1 MKQIYRLVLPLVGL
15 WFGASTT
22 GAAFENA
29 IKQIQTRQEGD
40 QVLLKVQ
47 MASPLKALPGSW
59 SVVEPAR
66 LVFDFPDV
74 ENQSGQTGQKLNIG
88 DLKSLNIVQTEKLTR
103 LVLNLHRSTK
113 FSTEIVE
120 GSLYVRFQAQL
131 AKRSQEVLP
140 SKYQPVIP
148 KQVSGEVNMASVR
161 DILFRRG
168 GEGEAIISVDLTDG
182 SVPVDVRQSGN
193 KLSVYITGV
202 DIPERLQT
210 RRDVTDF
217 ATPVK
222 SFTSTQGD
230 GIAVLDIQVGENI
243 HGRWFHQ
250 AHVNNNQLKI
260 EVKPLPADDEN
271 KLVQTG
277 QQGQR
282 VSINFY
288 NAEAAMVLRTLGE
301 MSGIRNVIVDS
312 SLNGRTVTANLEN
325 MPYDLALEIILTQVN
340 ASMRVKPELLKFGDR
355 VLLQQQEMQIAEEK
369 ARRDETAPLIS
380 ETFELNYA
388 KATEV
393 RDLLLLGDSGGAT
406 ARLNVSAGQSA
417 GADRVTQYEGQR
429 AGQGSSAGF
438 SENGRG
444 TVRSGTDA
452 DKTGRLTGVLSSRGT
467 LNIHVPSNKLFLTDI
482 ASVVDHV
489 RQVLKEIDTAPK
501 QVMIEARIVEAST
514 GFSNALGV
522 RLKFFGNP
530 VASLGG
536 GVKGALGTPSTAGF
550 SNVDAFGA
558 PAVPSLIRP
567 TTQGF
572 GTNFNANGT
581 TAINFMLFNNAATR
595 LLSLELLAAEADNRN
610 KTVSAPRLLTQNRKS
625 AKVNNTQ
632 QVTLL
637 VGVNAQTGLPIYQ
650 TYSAPLTLEVTPS
663 ITPDNKVSMELKIEK
678 GTITNANTGSL
689 DANTLNTSVIVDN
702 GGTVVIGGFARDSEI
717 SSEERVPLLGDLP
730 YVGFLFKAKSRVQ
743 NRSELLVFI
752 TPRIVTDSLVQR

>member
-113 FSTEIVE
+113 YSSELVGDVLFVKLQTQ
-120 GSLYVRFQAQL
+120 SLASSRESAPSVYQAQ
-131 AKRSQEVLP
+131 V
-140 SKYQPVIP
+140 P
-148 KQVSGEVNMASVR
+148 KNAGFSAVGAAIR
-161 DILFRRG
+161 DISFRRG
-168 GEGEAIISVDLTDG
+168 SEGEGLILIDLTDG
-182 SVPVDVRQSGN
+182 SIPVDIRRSGN
-193 KLSVYITGV
+193 GLAVELRGVELPEKL
-202 DIPERLQT
+202 LN
-210 RRDVTDF
+210 RRDVNDF

-222 SFTSTQGD
+222 SISSRVDGD
-230 GIAVLDIQVGENI
+230 SVRLDIQAQ
-243 HGRWFHQ
+243 GRWFHQ
-250 AHVNNNQLKI
+250 ARVNNNLLTI
-260 EVKPLPADDEN
+260 EVKVPPLGDEN

-277 QQGQR
+277 QQGKR
-282 VSINFY
+282 VSINFFD
-288 NAEAAMVLRTLGE
+288 ADAAMVLRTLAE
-301 MSGIRNVIVDS
+301 ISGKNVLIDP
-312 SLNGRTVTANLEN
+312 SLSGRRVTANLDN
-325 MPYDLALEIILTQVN
+325 LPYDQALEIVMTQVN
-340 ASMRVKPELLKFGDR
+340 AAKRIRGDVVVFGDR
-355 VLLQQQEMQIAEEK
+355 AALQKRDQDLADEE
-369 ARRDETAPLIS
+369 ARAADTAPLVS
-380 ETFELNYA
+380 ETFTLSYIKPSELATLIQVNTA
-388 KATEV
+388 QAGGSKDLVKTEFDSKAQPASKDV
-393 RDLLLLGDSGGAT
+393 KGGGMLSARGSLGVHDL
-406 ARLNVSAGQSA
+406 
-417 GADRVTQYEGQR
+417 TQ
-429 AGQGSSAGF
+429 
-438 SENGRG
+438 
-444 TVRSGTDA
+444 
-452 DKTGRLTGVLSSRGT
+452 
-467 LNIHVPSNKLFLTDI
+467 KLFLKDT
-482 ASVVDHV
+482 ASVVEAV
-489 RQVLKEIDTAPK
+489 REIIRNVDIPGK

-595 LLSLELLAAEADNRN
+595 LLSMELLAAEADNRN

-689 DANTLNTSVIVDN
+689 DANTLNTNVIVDN

>member
-47 MASPLKALPGSW
+47 MASPLRALPGSW

-113 FSTEIVE
+113 YSSELVGDVLFVKLQTQ
-120 GSLYVRFQAQL
+120 SLASSRESAPSVYQAQ
-131 AKRSQEVLP
+131 V
-140 SKYQPVIP
+140 SKTAGFSAVGAAI
-148 KQVSGEVNMASVR
+148 R
-161 DILFRRG
+161 DISFRRG
-168 GEGEAIISVDLTDG
+168 SEGEGLILIDLTDG
-182 SVPVDVRQSGN
+182 SVPVDIRRSGN
-193 KLSVYITGV
+193 GLAVELRGVELPEKL
-202 DIPERLQT
+202 LN
-210 RRDVTDF
+210 RRDVNDF

-222 SFTSTQGD
+222 SISSRVDGD
-230 GIAVLDIQVGENI
+230 SVRLDIQAQ
-243 HGRWFHQ
+243 GRWFHQ
-250 AHVNNNQLKI
+250 AHVNNNLLTI
-260 EVKPLPADDEN
+260 EVKVPPLGDEN

-277 QQGQR
+277 QQGKR
-282 VSINFY
+282 VSINFFD
-288 NAEAAMVLRTLGE
+288 ADAAMVLRTLAE
-301 MSGIRNVIVDS
+301 ISGKNVLIDP
-312 SLNGRTVTANLEN
+312 SLSGRRVTANLDN
-325 MPYDLALEIILTQVN
+325 LPYDQALEIVMTQVN
-340 ASMRVKPELLKFGDR
+340 AAKRIRGDVVVFGDR
-355 VLLQQQEMQIAEEK
+355 AALQKRDQDLADEE
-369 ARRDETAPLIS
+369 ARAADTAPLVS
-380 ETFELNYA
+380 ETFTLSYIKPSELATLIQVNTAQAGGSKDLVKTEFDSKAQPTSKDA
-388 KATEV
+388 KGGGMLSARGSLGV
-393 RDLLLLGDSGGAT
+393 HDL
-406 ARLNVSAGQSA
+406 
-417 GADRVTQYEGQR
+417 TQ
-429 AGQGSSAGF
+429 
-438 SENGRG
+438 
-444 TVRSGTDA
+444 
-452 DKTGRLTGVLSSRGT
+452 
-467 LNIHVPSNKLFLTDI
+467 KLFLKDT
-482 ASVVDHV
+482 ASVVEAV
-489 RQVLKEIDTAPK
+489 REIIRNVDIPGK

-650 TYSAPLTLEVTPS
+650 TYSAPLTLDVTPS

-689 DANTLNTSVIVDN
+689 DANTLNTNVIVDN

-717 SSEERVPLLGDLP
+717 SAEERVPLLGDLP
-730 YVGFLFKAKSRVQ
+730 YVGFLFKAKTRVQ

>member
-113 FSTEIVE
+113 YSSELVGDVLFVKLQTQ
-120 GSLYVRFQAQL
+120 SLASSRESAPSVYQAQ
-131 AKRSQEVLP
+131 V
-140 SKYQPVIP
+140 SKTAGFSAVGAAI
-148 KQVSGEVNMASVR
+148 R
-161 DILFRRG
+161 DISFRRG
-168 GEGEAIISVDLTDG
+168 SEGEGLILIDLTDG
-182 SVPVDVRQSGN
+182 SVPVDIRRSGN
-193 KLSVYITGV
+193 GLAVELRGVELPEKL
-202 DIPERLQT
+202 LN
-210 RRDVTDF
+210 RRDVNDF

-222 SFTSTQGD
+222 SISSRVDGD
-230 GIAVLDIQVGENI
+230 SVRLDIQAQ
-243 HGRWFHQ
+243 GRWFHQ
-250 AHVNNNQLKI
+250 AHVNNNLLTI
-260 EVKPLPADDEN
+260 EVKVPPLGDEN

-277 QQGQR
+277 QQGKR
-282 VSINFY
+282 VSINFFD
-288 NAEAAMVLRTLGE
+288 ADAAMVLRTLAE
-301 MSGIRNVIVDS
+301 ISGKNVLIDP
-312 SLNGRTVTANLEN
+312 SLSGRRVTANLDN
-325 MPYDLALEIILTQVN
+325 LPYDQALEIVMTQVN
-340 ASMRVKPELLKFGDR
+340 AAKRIRGDVVVFGDR
-355 VLLQQQEMQIAEEK
+355 AALQKRDQDLADEE
-369 ARRDETAPLIS
+369 ARAADTAPLVS
-380 ETFELNYA
+380 ETFTLSYIKPSELATLIQVNTAQAGGSKDLVKTEFDSKAQPTSKDA
-388 KATEV
+388 KGGGMLSARGSLGV
-393 RDLLLLGDSGGAT
+393 HDL
-406 ARLNVSAGQSA
+406 
-417 GADRVTQYEGQR
+417 TQ
-429 AGQGSSAGF
+429 
-438 SENGRG
+438 
-444 TVRSGTDA
+444 
-452 DKTGRLTGVLSSRGT
+452 
-467 LNIHVPSNKLFLTDI
+467 KLFLKDT
-482 ASVVDHV
+482 ASVVEAV
-489 RQVLKEIDTAPK
+489 REIIRNVDIPGK

-650 TYSAPLTLEVTPS
+650 TYSAPLTLDVTPS

-689 DANTLNTSVIVDN
+689 DANTLNTNVIVDN

-717 SSEERVPLLGDLP
+717 SAEERVPLLGDLP

>member
-15 WFGASTT
+15 WFGVNTA

-113 FSTEIVE
+113 YSSELVGDVLFVKLQTQ
-120 GSLYVRFQAQL
+120 SLASSRESAPSVYQAQ
-131 AKRSQEVLP
+131 V
-140 SKYQPVIP
+140 P
-148 KQVSGEVNMASVR
+148 KTAGFSAVGAAIR
-161 DILFRRG
+161 DISFRRG
-168 GEGEAIISVDLTDG
+168 SEGEGLILIDLTDG
-182 SVPVDVRQSGN
+182 SVPVDIRRSGN
-193 KLSVYITGV
+193 GLAVELRGVELPEKL
-202 DIPERLQT
+202 LN
-210 RRDVTDF
+210 RRDVNDF
-217 ATPVK
+217 STPVK
-222 SFTSTQGD
+222 SISSRVDGD
-230 GIAVLDIQVGENI
+230 SVRLDIQAQ
-243 HGRWFHQ
+243 GRWFHQ
-250 AHVNNNQLKI
+250 AHVNNNLLTI
-260 EVKPLPADDEN
+260 EVKVSPLGDVN

-277 QQGQR
+277 QQGKK
-282 VSINFY
+282 VSINFFD
-288 NAEAAMVLRTLGE
+288 ADAAMVLRTLAE
-301 MSGIRNVIVDS
+301 ISGKNVLIDP
-312 SLNGRTVTANLEN
+312 SLNGRRVTANLDDL
-325 MPYDLALEIILTQVN
+325 PYDQALEIVMTQVN
-340 ASMRVKPELLKFGDR
+340 AAKRIRGDVVVFGDR
-355 VLLQQQEMQIAEEK
+355 AALQKRDQDLADEE
-369 ARRDETAPLIS
+369 ARAADTAPLVS
-380 ETFELNYA
+380 ETFTLSYIKPSELATLIQVNTA
-388 KATEV
+388 QAGGSKDLVKTEFDSKAQPTSKDV
-393 RDLLLLGDSGGAT
+393 KGGGMLSARGSLGVHDL
-406 ARLNVSAGQSA
+406 
-417 GADRVTQYEGQR
+417 TQ
-429 AGQGSSAGF
+429 
-438 SENGRG
+438 
-444 TVRSGTDA
+444 
-452 DKTGRLTGVLSSRGT
+452 
-467 LNIHVPSNKLFLTDI
+467 KLFLKDT
-482 ASVVDHV
+482 ASVVEAV
-489 RQVLKEIDTAPK
+489 REIVRNVDIPGK

-650 TYSAPLTLEVTPS
+650 TYSAPLTLDVTPS

-689 DANTLNTSVIVDN
+689 DANTLNTNVIVDN

>member
-113 FSTEIVE
+113 YSSELVGDVLFVKLQTQ
-120 GSLYVRFQAQL
+120 SLASSRESAPSVYQAQ
-131 AKRSQEVLP
+131 V
-140 SKYQPVIP
+140 P
-148 KQVSGEVNMASVR
+148 KNTGFSAVGAAIR
-161 DILFRRG
+161 DISFRRG
-168 GEGEAIISVDLTDG
+168 SEGEGLILIDLTDG
-182 SVPVDVRQSGN
+182 SIPVDIRRSGN
-193 KLSVYITGV
+193 GLAVELRGVELPEKL
-202 DIPERLQT
+202 LN
-210 RRDVTDF
+210 RRDVNDF

-222 SFTSTQGD
+222 SISSRVDGD
-230 GIAVLDIQVGENI
+230 SVRLDIQAQ
-243 HGRWFHQ
+243 GRWFHQ
-250 AHVNNNQLKI
+250 ARVNNNLLTI
-260 EVKPLPADDEN
+260 EVKVPPLGDEN

-277 QQGQR
+277 QQGKR
-282 VSINFY
+282 VSINFFD
-288 NAEAAMVLRTLGE
+288 ADAAMVLRTLAE
-301 MSGIRNVIVDS
+301 ISGKNVLIDP
-312 SLNGRTVTANLEN
+312 SLSGRRVTANLDN
-325 MPYDLALEIILTQVN
+325 LPYDQALEIVMTQVN
-340 ASMRVKPELLKFGDR
+340 AAKRIRGDVVVFGDR
-355 VLLQQQEMQIAEEK
+355 AALQKRDQDLADEE
-369 ARRDETAPLIS
+369 ARAADTAPLVS
-380 ETFELNYA
+380 ETFTLSYIKPSELATLIQVNTAQAGGSKDLVKTEFDSKAQPTSKDA
-388 KATEV
+388 KGGGMLSARGSLGV
-393 RDLLLLGDSGGAT
+393 HDL
-406 ARLNVSAGQSA
+406 
-417 GADRVTQYEGQR
+417 TQ
-429 AGQGSSAGF
+429 
-438 SENGRG
+438 
-444 TVRSGTDA
+444 
-452 DKTGRLTGVLSSRGT
+452 
-467 LNIHVPSNKLFLTDI
+467 KLFLKDT
-482 ASVVDHV
+482 ASVVEAV
-489 RQVLKEIDTAPK
+489 REIIRNVDIPGK

-689 DANTLNTSVIVDN
+689 DANTLNTNVIVDN

-717 SSEERVPLLGDLP
+717 SAEERVPLLGDLP

>member
-113 FSTEIVE
+113 YSSELVGDVLFVKLQTQ
-120 GSLYVRFQAQL
+120 SLASSRESAPSVYQAQ
-131 AKRSQEVLP
+131 V
-140 SKYQPVIP
+140 SKTAGFSAVGAAI
-148 KQVSGEVNMASVR
+148 R
-161 DILFRRG
+161 DISFRRG
-168 GEGEAIISVDLTDG
+168 SEGEGLILIDLTDG
-182 SVPVDVRQSGN
+182 SVPVDIRRSGN
-193 KLSVYITGV
+193 GLAVELRGVELPEKL
-202 DIPERLQT
+202 LN
-210 RRDVTDF
+210 RRDVNDF

-222 SFTSTQGD
+222 SISSRVDGD
-230 GIAVLDIQVGENI
+230 SVRLDIQAQ
-243 HGRWFHQ
+243 GRWFHQ
-250 AHVNNNQLKI
+250 AHVNNNLLTI
-260 EVKPLPADDEN
+260 EVKVPPLGDEN

-277 QQGQR
+277 QQGKR
-282 VSINFY
+282 VSINFFD
-288 NAEAAMVLRTLGE
+288 ADAAMVLRTLAE
-301 MSGIRNVIVDS
+301 ISGKNVLIDP
-312 SLNGRTVTANLEN
+312 SLSGRRVTANLDN
-325 MPYDLALEIILTQVN
+325 LPYDQALEIVMTQVN
-340 ASMRVKPELLKFGDR
+340 AAKRIRGDVVVFGDR
-355 VLLQQQEMQIAEEK
+355 AALQKRDQDLADEE
-369 ARRDETAPLIS
+369 ARAADTAPLVS
-380 ETFELNYA
+380 ETFTLSYIKPSELATLIQVNTAQAGGSKDLVKTEFDSKAQPTSKDA
-388 KATEV
+388 KGGGMLSARGSLGV
-393 RDLLLLGDSGGAT
+393 HDL
-406 ARLNVSAGQSA
+406 
-417 GADRVTQYEGQR
+417 TQ
-429 AGQGSSAGF
+429 
-438 SENGRG
+438 
-444 TVRSGTDA
+444 
-452 DKTGRLTGVLSSRGT
+452 
-467 LNIHVPSNKLFLTDI
+467 KLFLKDT
-482 ASVVDHV
+482 ASVVEAV
-489 RQVLKEIDTAPK
+489 REIIRNVDIPGK

-689 DANTLNTSVIVDN
+689 DANTLNTNVIVDN

-717 SSEERVPLLGDLP
+717 SAEERVPLLGDLP
-730 YVGFLFKAKSRVQ
+730 YVGFLFKAKTRVQ

>member
-113 FSTEIVE
+113 YSSELVGDVLFVKLQTQ
-120 GSLYVRFQAQL
+120 SLASSRESAPSVYQAQ
-131 AKRSQEVLP
+131 V
-140 SKYQPVIP
+140 P
-148 KQVSGEVNMASVR
+148 KNTGFSAVGAAIR
-161 DILFRRG
+161 DISFRRG
-168 GEGEAIISVDLTDG
+168 SEGEGLILIDLTDG
-182 SVPVDVRQSGN
+182 SIPVDIRRSGN
-193 KLSVYITGV
+193 GLAVELRGVELPEKL
-202 DIPERLQT
+202 LN
-210 RRDVTDF
+210 RRDVNDF

-222 SFTSTQGD
+222 SISSRVDGD
-230 GIAVLDIQVGENI
+230 SVRLDIQAQ
-243 HGRWFHQ
+243 GRWFHQ
-250 AHVNNNQLKI
+250 ARVNNNLLTI
-260 EVKPLPADDEN
+260 EVKVPPLGDEN

-277 QQGQR
+277 QQGKR
-282 VSINFY
+282 VSINFFD
-288 NAEAAMVLRTLGE
+288 ADAAMVLRTLAE
-301 MSGIRNVIVDS
+301 ISGKNVLIDP
-312 SLNGRTVTANLEN
+312 SLSGRRVTANLDN
-325 MPYDLALEIILTQVN
+325 LPYDQALEIVMTQVN
-340 ASMRVKPELLKFGDR
+340 AAKRIRGDVVVFGDR
-355 VLLQQQEMQIAEEK
+355 AALQKRDQDLADEE
-369 ARRDETAPLIS
+369 ARAADTAPLVS
-380 ETFELNYA
+380 ETFTLSYIKPSELATLIQVNTA
-388 KATEV
+388 QAGGSKDLVKTEFDSKAQPTSKDV
-393 RDLLLLGDSGGAT
+393 KGGGMLSARGSLGVHDL
-406 ARLNVSAGQSA
+406 
-417 GADRVTQYEGQR
+417 TQ
-429 AGQGSSAGF
+429 
-438 SENGRG
+438 
-444 TVRSGTDA
+444 
-452 DKTGRLTGVLSSRGT
+452 
-467 LNIHVPSNKLFLTDI
+467 KLFLKDT
-482 ASVVDHV
+482 ASVVEAV
-489 RQVLKEIDTAPK
+489 REIIRNVDIPGK

-689 DANTLNTSVIVDN
+689 DANTLNTNVIVDN

>member
-113 FSTEIVE
+113 YSSELVGDVLFVKLQTQ
-120 GSLYVRFQAQL
+120 SLASSRESAPSVYQAQ
-131 AKRSQEVLP
+131 V
-140 SKYQPVIP
+140 SKTAGFSAVGAAI
-148 KQVSGEVNMASVR
+148 R
-161 DILFRRG
+161 DISFRRG
-168 GEGEAIISVDLTDG
+168 SEGEGLILIDLTDG
-182 SVPVDVRQSGN
+182 SVPVDIRRSGN
-193 KLSVYITGV
+193 GLAVELRGVEMPEKL
-202 DIPERLQT
+202 LN
-210 RRDVTDF
+210 RRDVNDF

-222 SFTSTQGD
+222 SISSRVDGD
-230 GIAVLDIQVGENI
+230 SVRLDIQAQ
-243 HGRWFHQ
+243 GRWFHQ
-250 AHVNNNQLKI
+250 AHVNNNLLTI
-260 EVKPLPADDEN
+260 EVKVPPLGDEN

-277 QQGQR
+277 QQGKR
-282 VSINFY
+282 VSINFFD
-288 NAEAAMVLRTLGE
+288 ADAAMVLRTLAE
-301 MSGIRNVIVDS
+301 ISGKNVLIDP
-312 SLNGRTVTANLEN
+312 SLSGRRVTANLDN
-325 MPYDLALEIILTQVN
+325 LPYDQALEIVMTQVN
-340 ASMRVKPELLKFGDR
+340 AAKRIRGDVVVFGDR
-355 VLLQQQEMQIAEEK
+355 AALQKRDQDLADEE
-369 ARRDETAPLIS
+369 ARAADTAPLVS
-380 ETFELNYA
+380 ETFTLSYIKPSELATLIQVNTAQAGGSKDLVKTEFDSKAQPTSKDA
-388 KATEV
+388 KGGGMLSARGSLGV
-393 RDLLLLGDSGGAT
+393 HDL
-406 ARLNVSAGQSA
+406 
-417 GADRVTQYEGQR
+417 TQ
-429 AGQGSSAGF
+429 
-438 SENGRG
+438 
-444 TVRSGTDA
+444 
-452 DKTGRLTGVLSSRGT
+452 
-467 LNIHVPSNKLFLTDI
+467 KLFLKDI
-482 ASVVDHV
+482 ASVVEAV
-489 RQVLKEIDTAPK
+489 REIIRNVDIPGK

-650 TYSAPLTLEVTPS
+650 TYSAPLTLDVTPS

-689 DANTLNTSVIVDN
+689 DANTLNTNVIVDN

-717 SSEERVPLLGDLP
+717 SAEERVPLLGDLP
-730 YVGFLFKAKSRVQ
+730 YVGFLFKAKTRVQ